1 MSIQLWYHL
10 WSTSNIVAITPAAG
24 SFNVART
31 TGTPPSIAVKGDSQ
45 SSMLNMKI
53 LVSGLS
59 STAVKDPAVASC
71 QTYSDILTI
80 DVTQDI
86 QSN

>member
-1 MSIQLWYHL
+1 
-10 WSTSNIVAITPAAG
+10 
-24 SFNVART
+24 
-31 TGTPPSIAVKGDSQ
+31 
-45 SSMLNMKI
+45 MKI

-80 DVTQDI
+80 DVTPGPILNQT
-86 QSN
+86 SNPPGNLAGPRLSDYMS